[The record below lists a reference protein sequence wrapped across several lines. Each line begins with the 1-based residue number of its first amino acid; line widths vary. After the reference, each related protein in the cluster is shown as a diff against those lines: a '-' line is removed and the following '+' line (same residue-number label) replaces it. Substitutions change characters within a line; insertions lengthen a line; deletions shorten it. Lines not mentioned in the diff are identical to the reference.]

1 MRRFVACLA
10 LLASGL
16 ASGLVGL
23 TATPS
28 YAADRDC
35 GDFATQAAAQSFFL
49 DAGGPRNDPHNL
61 DADGDGVVCESNP
74 CPCSTAQDGG
84 GQDGGGQDGGGQ
96 GPAEASRVLRQPARV
111 ERVVD
116 GDTVVVRLDRSRRLA
131 DIRLIGIDTPEMSTG
146 CAGEAAKRMAERMLP
161 RGTRVVLVSDPT
173 QDLADRYGRLL
184 RYVMKGSSDINKRLV
199 KRGYASVYVYDNT
212 PFQRTRAYRA
222 AAAHARSH
230 QAGLWAGC

>member
-10 LLASGL
+10 LLAGGSIG
-16 ASGLVGL
+16 GLVGL

-74 CPCSTAQDGG
+74 CPCSTAQGG
-84 GQDGGGQDGGGQ
+84 GHQGGGDQ
-96 GPAEASRVLRQPARV
+96 GSA

-131 DIRLIGIDTPEMSTG
+131 DIRLVGIDTPEMSTG

-184 RYVMKGSSDINKRLV
+184 RYVMRGSTDINKRLV
-199 KRGYASVYVYDNT
+199 KRGYATVYVYDNT

-222 AAAHARSH
+222 AAAYARSH

>member
-1 MRRFVACLA
+1 MRRFVVCLA
-10 LLASGL
+10 LLVGGL
-16 ASGLVGL
+16 VGGLVGL

-61 DADGDGVVCESNP
+61 DADSDGVVCESNP
-74 CPCSTAQDGG
+74 CPCSTSQGG
-84 GQDGGGQDGGGQ
+84 GGGQ
-96 GPAEASRVLRQPARV
+96 GSADLPRVLRQPARV

-131 DIRLIGIDTPEMSTG
+131 DIRLVGIDTPELSTG
-146 CAGEAAKRMAERMLP
+146 CAGEAAKRIAERMLP
-161 RGTRVVLVSDPT
+161 RGTRVVLVSDST

-184 RYVMKGSSDINKRLV
+184 RYVMKGNTDINKRLV
-199 KRGYASVYVYDNT
+199 KRGYAAVYVYDNT